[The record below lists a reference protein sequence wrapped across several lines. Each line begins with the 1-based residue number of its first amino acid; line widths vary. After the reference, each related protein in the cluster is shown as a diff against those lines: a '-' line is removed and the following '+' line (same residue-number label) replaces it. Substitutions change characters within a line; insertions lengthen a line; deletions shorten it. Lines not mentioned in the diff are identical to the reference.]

1 MDLLDWMAGQ
11 ALAGLYG
18 AANDQSYKLSRDG
31 HPSIKR
37 EDVAKDCYSMAA
49 AMLAEK
55 ARREADHSGGANKMV
70 PDHSPDA
77 GKMAEI
83 NRELVEALEACESA
97 FSKFAPQE
105 ESAYGTAWIKV
116 RAVLSKAKGI
126 A

>member
-11 ALAGLYG
+11 ALVGLI
-18 AANDQSYKLSRDG
+18 ANSDPMPWDKV
-31 HPSIKR
+31 HP
-37 EDVAKDCYSMAA
+37 VAYDHAE

-77 GKMAEI
+77 EKMAEI
-83 NRELVEALEACESA
+83 NRELVEALEAIESCLLPGMNA
-97 FSKFAPQE
+97 VPLMA
-105 ESAYGTAWIKV
+105 SALLKA
-116 RAVLSKAKGI
+116 RAALAKAKGV